1 MNRPITPSPHHSIRS
16 SQAGFTLIE
25 ILLAVAILATVS
37 VLVSVSFSST
47 LRIMDAV
54 SDDGGREHLARS
66 ALSVIAQDLT
76 TARLQPA
83 SPWMGRN
90 AELNGQ
96 PADVMAFLS
105 AGQVRS
111 RPGAPEA
118 ELTRVLYTREENR
131 LLRIAGVNAYIFTPD
146 AVEQVDLA
154 TGVAGFNV
162 RYYDRAAQLWVD
174 VWDGQGRTTLPAA
187 VMIELTLLNSRKQ
200 PRTYTQY
207 VLIPSQAS

>member
-1 MNRPITPSPHHSIRS
+1 VENPHFSAVEGDHVAPALVVLLGKPFIRKIFADGNDV
-16 SQAGFTLIE
+16 AGGNE
-25 ILLAVAILATVS
+25 
-37 VLVSVSFSST
+37 
-47 LRIMDAV
+47 LRGFA
-54 SDDGGREHLARS
+54 GLREVNNIR
-66 ALSVIAQDLT
+66 
-76 TARLQPA
+76 
-83 SPWMGRN
+83 
-90 AELNGQ
+90 
-96 PADVMAFLS
+96 
-105 AGQVRS
+105 
-111 RPGAPEA
+111 
-118 ELTRVLYTREENR
+118 
-131 LLRIAGVNAYIFTPD
+131 RIAGVNAYIFTPD